1 MRFSLKPQSITALPH
16 FGGRC
21 RSRRRSHLAAGSG
34 VAIPLLLLLFLV
46 FPPFVLAQEP
56 ITVAAASD
64 LSFALPDLARQFEQ
78 QTGHPV
84 RTVFGSSGN
93 LFAQIQN
100 GAPYDVFLSANTSY
114 PKKLLETGQA
124 VAGSYH
130 TYAVGRLALY
140 TRADSPLDL
149 DTLGIRALL
158 APSVHR
164 IAIANPEHAPYGM
177 AAVAALRHF
186 GMYDRLKPELVLGE
200 NVSQAAQFV
209 LSGNAQVALTALSV
223 AQAQN
228 GIFALVPADA
238 HPPIEQA
245 VVVIQ
250 SSAHLQVARSFV
262 RFLASP
268 EAQTILQRFGFQLPA
283 ANSSPATRPTKTVE

>member
-1 MRFSLKPQSITALPH
+1 LGTAVAL
-16 FGGRC
+16 
-21 RSRRRSHLAAGSG
+21 LA
-34 VAIPLLLLLFLV
+34 LLFLASV
-46 FPPFVLAQEP
+46 PFVVAQGP

-64 LSFALPDLARQFEQ
+64 LSFALPQLTRQFEQ

-100 GAPYDVFLSANTSY
+100 GAPYDLFLSANVAY

-124 VAGSYH
+124 IAGSYH
-130 TYAVGRLALY
+130 AYAVGRLALY

-149 DTLGIRALL
+149 DKLGIQALL

-186 GMYDRLKPELVLGE
+186 GMYDRLKPALVLGE

-209 LSGNAQVALTALSV
+209 LSGNAQIALTALSV

-228 GIFALVPADA
+228 GKFALVPADA

-245 VVVIQ
+245 AVVLER
-250 SSAHLQVARSFV
+250 SAHPQVARSFV

-268 EAQTILQRFGFQLPA
+268 EAQTILQRFGFQVLA
-283 ANSSPATRPTKTVE
+283 STTSSANPPDKRQEQR

>member
-1 MRFSLKPQSITALPH
+1 
-16 FGGRC
+16 
-21 RSRRRSHLAAGSG
+21 
-34 VAIPLLLLLFLV
+34 
-46 FPPFVLAQEP
+46 VLAQEP

-64 LSFALPDLARQFEQ
+64 LSFALPDLARRFEQ

-100 GAPYDVFLSANTSY
+100 GAPYDVFLSANVSY

-124 VAGSYH
+124 VAGSYR

-149 DTLGIRALL
+149 DKLGIDALL

-164 IAIANPEHAPYGM
+164 IAIANPEHAPYGV
-177 AAVAALRHF
+177 AAVAALHHF
-186 GMYDRLKPELVLGE
+186 GMYDRLKPELALGE

-209 LSGNAQVALTALSV
+209 LSGNAQIALTALSV

-228 GIFALVPADA
+228 GKFALVPADA

-245 VVVIQ
+245 AVAIQ
-250 SSAHLQVARSFV
+250 SSAHLPVARSFV

-268 EAQTILQRFGFQLPA
+268 EAQTILQRFGFQVPA
-283 ANSSPATRPTKTVE
+283 ATTSSATPPGKAAEQGKEQP